1 MRNRALP
8 VTTMPVSPEDDR
20 HRRIVRYTMMM
31 GIRVVCLIIAV
42 IVPWPW
48 TLVPALGAIFLPY
61 FAVMVANAAGS
72 SGGRQVE
79 RPALQLNAAPHPRD
93 EEPWEAEL
101 RRRDAAQDAS

>member
-8 VTTMPVSPEDDR
+8 VTTMPVSPEEDR
-20 HRRIVRYTMMM
+20 HRRVVRYALMM
-31 GIRVVCLIIAV
+31 GIRVVCLIVAV

-48 TLVPALGAIFLPY
+48 ILVPALGAIFLPY
-61 FAVMVANAAGS
+61 FAVLVANAAGS
-72 SGGRQVE
+72 AGGRQVE
-79 RPALQLNAAPHPRD
+79 RPELQLTAAPHVP